1 MSTLLPELCNP
12 GGSLDPQKLLDFI
25 EFPLDNYDL
34 LLRKNKVFRLRAL
47 FQQSIPILDQSFNV
61 SKDPTF
67 TQSLRRLAA
76 ILTIQTAW
84 RGYWTMFKYSCVKFG
99 DLSLHVFDATSERSE
114 TDLPIFSSFEEDT
127 MNEVSRLPDHSLMST
142 ALQWSQKYQNYI
154 TLCEA
159 SKCIPPC
166 FDEFCI
172 IKIQATW
179 KMYLVRKSFKV
190 WKQTI
195 HQGGLKPHHD
205 WLEKFKR
212 KNVPPSKLDEDT
224 AAARIQ
230 NAWKRFRNR
239 KIFFILK
246 DFVSSKEHL
255 HPSRILKHINPRE
268 VQLLDPAS
276 VVRIRI
282 RLGGYSFPPQIY
294 YKLYNHSSTIDL
306 NSFSPRN
313 YVNPLDTEKSTWYKR
328 FENNGWR
335 PLLSSLNPYDVLDDP
350 IFLLSTYRR
359 IKYPTLPNL
368 RKEEFIKRR
377 KEKRRAWL
385 RHLYKVNMNDLD
397 FEDDEEAHD
406 IVDWSNALDFDA
418 YSNNWFELA
427 TSLLETRSPLGSG
440 PADSLLTSQS
450 PKGEQLRSMEPRL
463 SSAKTYR
470 TFESDQL
477 YLP

>member
-282 RLGGYSFPPQIY
+282 RLGG
-294 YKLYNHSSTIDL
+294 
-306 NSFSPRN
+306 
-313 YVNPLDTEKSTWYKR
+313 
-328 FENNGWR
+328 
-335 PLLSSLNPYDVLDDP
+335 PYDVLDDP